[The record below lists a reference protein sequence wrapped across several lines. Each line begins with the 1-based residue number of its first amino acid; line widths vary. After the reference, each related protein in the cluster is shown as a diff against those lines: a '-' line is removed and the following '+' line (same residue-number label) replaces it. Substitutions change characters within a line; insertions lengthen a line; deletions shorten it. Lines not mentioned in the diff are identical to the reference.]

1 MLLVKNILK
10 IIENLCLLV
19 YYKARINYY
28 WLFQAPMV
36 DKAPSNNS
44 TNNKR
49 SPYSRMY
56 KEYVPYDGP
65 VCETP

>member
-19 YYKARINYY
+19 YYKARLSYY

-49 SPYSRMY
+49 SPY
-56 KEYVPYDGP
+56 KYVPYDGP

>member
-1 MLLVKNILK
+1 MITKNVLK

-19 YYKARINYY
+19 YYKARISYY
-28 WLFQAPMV
+28 NI
-36 DKAPSNNS
+36 DKSKAPSNNS
-44 TNNKR
+44 TINKR
-49 SPYSRMY
+49 SPYSRIY

>member
-1 MLLVKNILK
+1 MIPMLLVKNILK

-28 WLFQAPMV
+28 WLFQAPII

-44 TNNKR
+44 TINKR
-49 SPYSRMY
+49 PPN
-56 KEYVPYDGP
+56 EDWYDGP
-65 VCETP
+65 YCETP